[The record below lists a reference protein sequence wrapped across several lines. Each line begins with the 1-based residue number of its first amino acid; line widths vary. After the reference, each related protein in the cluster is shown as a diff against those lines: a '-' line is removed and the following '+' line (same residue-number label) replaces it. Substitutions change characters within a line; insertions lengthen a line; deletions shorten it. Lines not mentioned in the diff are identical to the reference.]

1 MENTKESRRKIKIT
15 LLITT
20 LLFFAAL
27 GGALLLRQQIPLIRE
42 KRLNEALEQGDL
54 ARARELAAELGD
66 EEKAHAFLVECDYR
80 EALTLMD
87 EGRWEEADALL
98 SAAAGYRDAAGK
110 KNECAYQIAAQYADA
125 GQWEEAEARFLA
137 LGGYGDAL
145 ERYDECRFRRA
156 QELEAKGAVSEAAAL
171 YSLLGDY
178 PGARERL
185 FAMAAAVTGI
195 EDPEAAVAALQG
207 QTPEELA
214 HIAVLGEQRE
224 ALPRGVVAVGFY
236 HTVGLC
242 ADGTVLACGDN
253 SFGQCEVAGFRDIKA
268 VDAGAYHSLL
278 LHADGTVSAVG
289 RGSEGQCEVAEW
301 KNVVQ
306 IAAGDYAS
314 FGLCADGTLL
324 CTGYND
330 YSVPES
336 WRGLRAVTA
345 GSYNVAALRQD
356 GSAWVDPALNGGEA
370 LQGMVDLAV
379 NTGFG
384 VGVLADGSVVGTAFT
399 LDGWEDVLAVS
410 ASGTVVLGLRDDGH
424 VLCHAFRQRDLLPL
438 DGVSDA
444 VAIAAGGTHSAVVLR
459 DGSVLVFG
467 DTSLGQGD
475 TASWK
480 LF

>member
-1 MENTKESRRKIKIT
+1 MEHRRDNRKAIILT

-27 GGALLLRQQIPLIRE
+27 GGALLLRQQIPVIRE

-66 EEKAHAFLVECDYR
+66 EEKARGYLTECDYR
-80 EALTLMD
+80 EALALMD
-87 EGRWEEADALL
+87 EARWEEAETLL
-98 SAAAGYRDAAGK
+98 SAAAGYGDAADR

-125 GQWEEAEARFLA
+125 EQWEEAETRFLA
-137 LGGYGDAL
+137 LGGYRDAL

-156 QELEAKGAVSEAAAL
+156 QALEESGAVSEAAAL

-214 HIAVLGEQRE
+214 HIAALGRQRE
-224 ALPRGVVAVGFY
+224 ALPRGVIAVGFY
-236 HTVGLC
+236 HTLGLC

-253 SFGQCEVAGFRDIKA
+253 SFGQCEVSAFRDVTQVA
-268 VDAGAYHSLL
+268 AGAWHSLL
-278 LHADGTVSAVG
+278 LHSDGTVSAVG
-289 RGSEGQCEVAEW
+289 RDSEGQCDVAEW

-314 FGLCADGTLL
+314 FGLRADGTLL

-345 GSYNVAALRQD
+345 GSYYAAALRQD
-356 GSAWVDPALNGGEA
+356 GSAWIDPALNGGEA
-370 LQGMVDLAV
+370 LQGLVDLAV

-384 VGVLADGSVVGTAFT
+384 LGLRADGSVVGVGFEPE
-399 LDGWEDVLAVS
+399 GWEDILSVS
-410 ASGTVVLGLRDDGH
+410 ASGTVVLGLRADGH

-438 DGVSDA
+438 DGVSEA

-467 DTSLGQGD
+467 DTSRGQGD
-475 TASWK
+475 TGSWK